1 MKKIALLLV
10 LVLTLSICLTFTSVC
25 FAFYTVSP
33 NECFYEVTNQAGLQ
47 TYILEGTTY
56 KPSILIPYSYFF
68 KVTAPLADGYYRI
81 SYNNNEDLFISEN
94 IADADIRLTSYKTLS
109 EFQQGPYYTMALN
122 APSTAIELFDNDY
135 NSVGTQGNISSII
148 FYGYTAKENVYFFL
162 TKITFNIGTD
172 VYNTTKYVKAS
183 DILSSEFNPELIP
196 INPDSQKAKDDKNAA
211 EVEVAQN
218 NLRRNIFFFVICV
231 VCVLVVLLIYN
242 PFKKK
247 QVKKANPNMTSDD
260 DF

>member
-47 TYILEGTTY
+47 TYVLDGTY
-56 KPSILIPYSYFF
+56 KESIVIPYSYFF
-68 KVTAPLADGYYRI
+68 KVTLGPTDGYFKI
-81 SYNNNEDLFISEN
+81 TYNNKDDLYIKETLSDN
-94 IADADIRLTSYKTLS
+94 DVRLTSYKSLS
-109 EFQQGPYYTMALN
+109 DFQQGPYYTMALN
-122 APSTAIELFDNDY
+122 APSIAINLYNMDY
-135 NSVGTQGNISSII
+135 ASDTSIPCSSLIYI
-148 FYGYTAKENVYFFL
+148 GYTKHE
-162 TKITFNIGTD
+162 D
-172 VYNTTKYVKAS
+172 VYYFLVNATYTILGETHTAPAYVKAS
-183 DILSSEFNPELIP
+183 DVLSSEFNPELIP
-196 INPDSQKAKDDKNAA
+196 TNPDSQKAKDDKNAA
-211 EVEVAQN
+211 ETEVAQN